1 MDKENYK
8 QKNQFIKD
16 NFKMEKNMDLV
27 NNSFLKLE

>member
-16 NFKMEKNMDLV
+16 SLKMEKNTDLV
-27 NNSFLKLE
+27 NNSFLKQV